1 MKGRRVSVAGAVAAL
16 AGGAVMVFLYRGKAA
31 PATARFQ
38 PRDVPGQDLVLL
50 PESERQ
56 FARVVIGLSPIGA
69 TERNPLRGATDP
81 RLVDLR
87 RRIYG
92 LRFELLQGKTM
103 TVVPDYATFYVAV
116 PDPAMVPEAS
126 GEEEADFRSYLSS
139 RLGWSEE
146 KIRARTRFFPVA
158 RPVIYAQ
165 DMAEVLGHDAAGRLV
180 LGVGAD
186 TDPVYAD
193 PVARIVKA
201 FPDAFSTRTL
211 RGVHVGDINTEGGD
225 LALSWLPD
233 GSIGLLVGRHRAIRY
248 LERRTGRH
256 FLGQPLT
263 QDRIEE
269 VRRAFSSA
277 FFGVDVVVVGE
288 GALRDPSRG
297 SEELFHAD
305 MAVAVVRN
313 STEVLA
319 FVPTY
324 ESPPVDANS
333 GQLLPTAFV
342 RDVQKEYDLVAEQMT
357 ARGYRVVRL
366 PFEDH
371 PVRAPVNVSKFID
384 AKSGRPVVLLARYPE
399 HRSPAPGVSSAM
411 AQLQAAVL
419 ELQDRLDAWEAA
431 PTGDALARLEASLAV
446 AWREVDE
453 AAVSPN
459 PLFERQR
466 ALYEANGV
474 SVVALPLFPSGEG
487 GVHCLM
493 LR

>member
-1 MKGRRVSVAGAVAAL
+1 MKGNRVSAVGAVAAL

-31 PATARFQ
+31 PASARFQ
-38 PRDVPGQDLVLL
+38 PRDVPAQDLVLL

-56 FARVVIGLSPIGA
+56 FARVVIGLTPIGA
-69 TERNPLRGATDP
+69 TDRNPLRGAKDP

-87 RRIYG
+87 RRIFG
-92 LRFELLQGKTM
+92 LRFELLQGRSM
-103 TVVPDYATFYVAV
+103 TAVPDYATFYVAV
-116 PDPAMVPEAS
+116 PDPATVPEAS

-146 KIRARTRFFPVA
+146 KIRARVRFFRVA
-158 RPVIYAQ
+158 RPVIYPQ
-165 DMAEVLGHDAAGRLV
+165 DMAEVLGHDGAGRLV
-180 LGVGAD
+180 LGVGGD

-193 PVARIVKA
+193 PVTRIAKA
-201 FPDAFSTRTL
+201 FPDAFSVRTL
-211 RGVHVGDINTEGGD
+211 RGIHVGDINTEGGD

-233 GSIGLLVGRHRAIRY
+233 GSIGLLAGRHRAIRY
-248 LERRTGRH
+248 LERRTGQH
-256 FLGQPLT
+256 FLGQPLP

-269 VRRAFSSA
+269 ARHVFSSA
-277 FFGVDVVVVGE
+277 FFGVEVVIVGE

-305 MAVAVVRN
+305 MAVAVMRN
-313 STEVLA
+313 ATETLA

-324 ESPPVDANS
+324 ENPPTDANS
-333 GQLLPTAFV
+333 GLLLPAAFV
-342 RDVQKEYDLVAEQMT
+342 RDVQKEYDLVAGQME

-371 PVRAPVNVSKFID
+371 PVRAPVNVSKFIE
-384 AKSGRPVVLLARYPE
+384 ATSGRPVVLLARYPE
-399 HRSPAPGVSSAM
+399 HRSPAPGVASAM
-411 AQLQAAVL
+411 AQLQDAVL
-419 ELQDRLDAWEAA
+419 ALQTRLDAWETA
-431 PTGDALARLEASLAV
+431 PTEEALGRLEASLAV

-453 AAVSPN
+453 ASASPN
-459 PLFERQR
+459 PLFDRQR

-487 GVHCLM
+487 GVHCLL